1 MTNQRKFTMHYPRRA
16 IDGHTIKAKNC
27 VLVSLRDPGTP
38 RVKACASFIEVLELE
53 FHDLPR
59 DYSEMSIF
67 SEMSE
72 EELKEVKARWIAP
85 HRDHA
90 KAIAEFIRKHEDKS
104 ILVHC
109 EAGVSR
115 SAAVCRVLEEMG
127 WEYRPITSF
136 GTSHA
141 NPLLVRLLKKELGL
155 SYYEEAK

>member
-53 FHDLPR
+53 FHDLL
-59 DYSEMSIF
+59 
-67 SEMSE
+67 SE

-90 KAIAEFIRKHEDKS
+90 KAIAEFIRKHEDKN